1 MKNIHLIVV
10 GTASLLLLSG
20 CSTKQPEIAKAQT
33 DCIIQ
38 GEDAPTWVCGNDQKI
53 ADNMY
58 YGVGSASM
66 SKIGYGYT
74 SREANADARSVLAQ
88 RIETEIKDKIEH
100 FSRSTGVASNE
111 IADKVSTQ
119 VSKQV
124 AKVSLSDSK
133 QIRSWEHPK
142 NGSLFVMLSVEKNNV
157 NRAARQGVLSSFKNN
172 DAQWQQLQS
181 KEAIEGLEK
190 EFTLIDPKLI

>member
-20 CSTKQPEIAKAQT
+20 CSTKQPEISKAQT

-74 SREANADARSVLAQ
+74 SRGANAD
-88 RIETEIKDKIEH
+88 
-100 FSRSTGVASNE
+100 
-111 IADKVSTQ
+111 
-119 VSKQV
+119 
-124 AKVSLSDSK
+124 
-133 QIRSWEHPK
+133 
-142 NGSLFVMLSVEKNNV
+142 
-157 NRAARQGVLSSFKNN
+157 
-172 DAQWQQLQS
+172 
-181 KEAIEGLEK
+181 
-190 EFTLIDPKLI
+190 